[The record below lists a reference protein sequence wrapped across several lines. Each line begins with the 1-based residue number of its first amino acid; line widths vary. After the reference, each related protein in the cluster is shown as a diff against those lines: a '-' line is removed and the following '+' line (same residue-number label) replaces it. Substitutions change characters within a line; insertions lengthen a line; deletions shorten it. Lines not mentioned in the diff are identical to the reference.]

1 MKSFKEGRRAALAL
15 LFALALVAFGLAGC
29 RKQEGGGGG
38 GAAGGGGGGGSAPA
52 GGGAGGKKMR
62 VGFSQTETDGPW
74 RIAETKSMQ
83 DEAAKRG
90 YELVFTNA
98 RGDTAT
104 QVSNLEDL
112 IAQRVDAIFLAPRE
126 AKGFEGPLQ
135 AAKDAGI
142 PVILIDRELE
152 GLKAGEDYVTFIGS
166 NFIEEGKRAGEWLAK
181 QTQGRA
187 GIVELLG
194 TAGSSVA
201 NDRHQG
207 FADAIKAHP
216 DMRIIAAQDGNFT
229 RAQGQKVMESL
240 IQAHGR
246 DITAVY
252 THNDEMA
259 LGAVQALRS
268 ANRSP
273 GKDVLV
279 VSVDGQ
285 KSALEAIQR
294 GEMNA
299 TVECNPRFGPVAFDT
314 LERFKRGEKIP
325 PKIINEDRFFDATNV
340 AQFVAEAF

>member
-1 MKSFKEGRRAALAL
+1 MRSFEQRRRVALAL
-15 LFALALVAFGLAGC
+15 LLAIGLLAVGLAGC
-29 RKQEGGGGG
+29 RKEGGGST
-38 GAAGGGGGGGSAPA
+38 GGSTSAP
-52 GGGAGGKKMR
+52 GGQSGKKMR
-62 VGFSQTETDGPW
+62 VGFSQTEEDGPW
-74 RIAETKSMQ
+74 RIAESKSMRE
-83 DEAAKRG
+83 EAARRG
-90 YELVFTNA
+90 YELVYTNA
-98 RGDTAT
+98 RGATAQ
-104 QVSNLEDL
+104 QVSDLEDL
-112 IAQRVDAIFLAPRE
+112 VAQRVDAIFLAPRE

-152 GLKAGEDYVTFIGS
+152 GPRAGEDYVTFIGS
-166 NFIEEGKRAGEWLAK
+166 NFVEEGKRAGEWLAK
-181 QTQGRA
+181 QTSGKA
-187 GIVELLG
+187 GIIELLG

-207 FADAIKAHP
+207 FVDAIKGHP
-216 DMRIIAAQDGNFT
+216 DMKILAAQDGNFT

-246 DITAVY
+246 SITAVY

-259 LGAVQALRS
+259 LGAAQALRS
-268 ANRSP
+268 ANMNP

-279 VSVDGQ
+279 ISADGQ
-285 KSALEAIQR
+285 KSALEAIVK

-325 PKIINEDRFFDATNV
+325 PKIINTDRFFDATNA
-340 AQFVAEAF
+340 AQFVGEAF

>member
-1 MKSFKEGRRAALAL
+1 MKSLIKGRRGAFSLLLAFAL
-15 LFALALVAFGLAGC
+15 LGLALAGC
-29 RKQEGGGGG
+29 RKQEGGGAGAGGASGG
-38 GAAGGGGGGGSAPA
+38 GA
-52 GGGAGGKKMR
+52 KKMR
-62 VGFSQTETDGPW
+62 VGFSQTEEDGPW
-74 RIAETKSMQ
+74 RIAETKSMR

-90 YELVFTNA
+90 YELVYTNA
-98 RGDTAT
+98 RGATAQ
-104 QVSNLEDL
+104 QVSDLEDI

-126 AKGFEGPLQ
+126 SKGFEGPLK

-142 PVILIDRELE
+142 PVFLIDRELE
-152 GLKAGEDYVTFIGS
+152 GVSAGGDYVTFIGS

-181 QTQGRA
+181 QTSGKA

-207 FADAIKAHP
+207 FADAIKAYP
-216 DMRIIAAQDGNFT
+216 DMKIITAQDGNFT

-240 IQAHGR
+240 IQAHGKS
-246 DITAVY
+246 ITAVY

-259 LGAVQALRS
+259 LGAIQALKA
-268 ANRSP
+268 ANMNP

-285 KSALEAIQR
+285 KSALQAIVD
-294 GEMNA
+294 GSMNA

-314 LERFKRGEKIP
+314 LEKFKRGEKIDA
-325 PKIINEDRFFDATNV
+325 KIINQDRFFDSANASQLV
-340 AQFVAEAF
+340 GEAF

>member
-1 MKSFKEGRRAALAL
+1 MESLIKGRRGAFC
-15 LFALALVAFGLAGC
+15 FALALALAAFGLLAGC

-38 GAAGGGGGGGSAPA
+38 AGGAS
-52 GGGAGGKKMR
+52 GGGAKKMR
-62 VGFSQTETDGPW
+62 VGFSQTEEDGPW
-74 RIAETKSMQ
+74 RIAETNSMRA
-83 DEAAKRG
+83 EAAKRG
-90 YELVFTNA
+90 YELVYTNA
-98 RGDTAT
+98 RGATAQ
-104 QVSNLEDL
+104 QVSDLEDI

-126 AKGFEGPLQ
+126 SKGYEGPLQ
-135 AAKDAGI
+135 AAKQANI
-142 PVILIDRELE
+142 PVFLIDRELE
-152 GLKAGEDYVTFIGS
+152 GPKAGEDYVTFIGS

-181 QTQGRA
+181 QTSGKA

-207 FADAIKAHP
+207 FADAIKTFP
-216 DMRIIAAQDGNFT
+216 DMKIITAQDGNFT

-246 DITAVY
+246 AITAVY

-259 LGAVQALRS
+259 LGAIQALQA
-268 ANRSP
+268 ANMNP

-285 KSALEAIQR
+285 KSALEAIVN
-294 GEMNA
+294 GAMNA

-314 LERFKRGEKIP
+314 FEKFKRGEKIEA
-325 PKIINEDRFFDATNV
+325 KIINQDRFFDSAN
-340 AQFVAEAF
+340 AKQFVGEAF

>member
-1 MKSFKEGRRAALAL
+1 MKSLNEGRRAALAL
-15 LFALALVAFGLAGC
+15 LFAFALVAAGLAGC
-29 RKQEGGGGG
+29 RKQEGGGAGG
-38 GAAGGGGGGGSAPA
+38 GNAGGGGGGAA
-52 GGGAGGKKMR
+52 GKKMR

-126 AKGFEGPLQ
+126 SKGFEGPLQ
-135 AAKDAGI
+135 AAKNAGI

-152 GLKAGEDYVTFIGS
+152 GPRAGEDYVTFIGS

-181 QTQGRA
+181 QTSGKA
-187 GIVELLG
+187 GIIELLG

-207 FADAIKAHP
+207 FVDAIKSSP
-216 DMRIIAAQDGNFT
+216 DMKIVAAQDGNFT

-240 IQAHGR
+240 IQAHGKA
-246 DITAVY
+246 ITAVY

-259 LGAVQALRS
+259 LGAVQALKA
-268 ANRSP
+268 ANMNP
-273 GKDVLV
+273 GKDVIV

-299 TVECNPRFGPVAFDT
+299 TVECNPRFGPAAFDT
-314 LERFKRGEKIP
+314 LEKFKRGEKIP
-325 PKIINEDRFFDATNV
+325 PKIINTDRFFDATNV
-340 AQFVAEAF
+340 AQFVGEAF

>member
-1 MKSFKEGRRAALAL
+1 MKSLIKGRRVVFCILLA
-15 LFALALVAFGLAGC
+15 FALIGLGLAAGC

-38 GAAGGGGGGGSAPA
+38 AS
-52 GGGAGGKKMR
+52 GGGAKKMR

-74 RIAETKSMQ
+74 RIAETDSMRK
-83 DEAAKRG
+83 EAEKRG

-126 AKGFEGPLQ
+126 AKGFEGPLA
-135 AAKDAGI
+135 AAKQANI
-142 PVILIDRELE
+142 PVFLIDRELE
-152 GLKAGEDYVTFIGS
+152 GPKAGDDYVTFIGS

-181 QTQGRA
+181 QTSGKA

-207 FADAIKAHP
+207 FADAIKAFP
-216 DMRIIAAQDGNFT
+216 DMKIITAQDGNFT

-246 DITAVY
+246 AITAVY

-259 LGAVQALRS
+259 LGAIQALK
-268 ANRSP
+268 AAGMNP
-273 GKDVLV
+273 GKDVVV

-285 KSALEAIQR
+285 KSALQAIIDGQ
-294 GEMNA
+294 MNA

-314 LERFKRGEKIP
+314 LEKFKRGEQIP
-325 PKIINEDRFFDATNV
+325 AKIINTDRFFDRSNASQLK
-340 AQFVAEAF
+340 ADAY

>member
-1 MKSFKEGRRAALAL
+1 MKSFNEGRRAALAL
-15 LFALALVAFGLAGC
+15 LLALALVAAGLAGC
-29 RKQEGGGGG
+29 RKQEGGGASG
-38 GAAGGGGGGGSAPA
+38 

-90 YELVFTNA
+90 HELVFTNA

-126 AKGFEGPLQ
+126 AKGFEGPLAQ
-135 AAKDAGI
+135 ARQAGI
-142 PVILIDRELE
+142 PVFLIDREIE
-152 GLKAGEDYVTFIGS
+152 GGKAGEDYVTFIGS
-166 NFIEEGKRAGEWLAK
+166 NFIEEGRRAGEWLAK
-181 QTQGRA
+181 QTNGKA
-187 GIVELLG
+187 GIIELLG

-207 FADAIKAHP
+207 FVDAIKAFP
-216 DMRIIAAQDGNFT
+216 DMRIVAAQDGNFT

-240 IQAHGR
+240 IQAHGKA
-246 DITAVY
+246 ITAVY

-259 LGAVQALRS
+259 LGAIQALKS
-268 ANRSP
+268 ANMNP

-285 KSALEAIQR
+285 KSALEAIVR

-299 TVECNPRFGPVAFDT
+299 TVECNPRFGPIAFDT
-314 LERFKRGEKIP
+314 LEKLKRGEKIP
-325 PKIINEDRFFDATNV
+325 PKIINQDRFFDATNA
-340 AQFVAEAF
+340 AQFVGEAF

>member
-1 MKSFKEGRRAALAL
+1 MRSHNEGRRAALAL
-15 LFALALVAFGLAGC
+15 LFALALLASGLAGC
-29 RKQEGGGGG
+29 RKEGGGGG
-38 GAAGGGGGGGSAPA
+38 GAANGGGQGGGR
-52 GGGAGGKKMR
+52 KMR

-83 DEAAKRG
+83 DEAARRG
-90 YELVFTNA
+90 YELVLTNA

-112 IAQRVDAIFLAPRE
+112 IAQRVEAIFLAPRE

-135 AAKDAGI
+135 AAKEAGI

-152 GLKAGEDYVTFIGS
+152 GVRAGEQYVTFIGS
-166 NFIEEGKRAGEWLAK
+166 NFVEEGRRAGEWLAK
-181 QTQGRA
+181 QSNGKA

-207 FADAIKAHP
+207 FADAIKAFP
-216 DMRIIAAQDGNFT
+216 DMKVIAAQDGNFT

-240 IQAHGR
+240 IQAHNR
-246 DITAVY
+246 AITAVY

-259 LGAVQALRS
+259 LGAVQALRA
-268 ANRSP
+268 ANMNP

-285 KSALEAIQR
+285 KSALEAISR

-314 LERFKRGEKIP
+314 LEKLKRGEKLP
-325 PKIINEDRFFDATNV
+325 PKIINTDRFFDSSNV
-340 AQFVAEAF
+340 AQSLADAF

>member
-1 MKSFKEGRRAALAL
+1 MKSLKHGRRAALAL
-15 LFALALVAFGLAGC
+15 LTALALVALGLAGC
-29 RKQEGGGGG
+29 RKEGGGI
-38 GAAGGGGGGGSAPA
+38 AGGGGGGGQ
-52 GGGAGGKKMR
+52 GGAKMR
-62 VGFSQTETDGPW
+62 VGFSQTEEDGPW
-74 RIAETKSMQ
+74 RIAESKSMR

-90 YELVFTNA
+90 YELVYTNA
-98 RGDTAT
+98 RGATAQ
-104 QVSNLEDL
+104 QVSDLEDL

-135 AAKDAGI
+135 AAKEAGI

-152 GLKAGEDYVTFIGS
+152 GVRAGEHYVTFIGS

-181 QTQGRA
+181 QSNGKA
-187 GIVELLG
+187 GIIELLG

-216 DMRIIAAQDGNFT
+216 DMKIIAAQDGNFT

-246 DITAVY
+246 NITAVY
-252 THNDEMA
+252 AHNDEMA
-259 LGAVQALRS
+259 LGAIQALKS
-268 ANRSP
+268 ANFNP
-273 GKDVLV
+273 GRDVLV

-314 LERFKRGEKIP
+314 LEKFKRGEPIP
-325 PKIINEDRFFDATNV
+325 PKIINTDRFFDASNA

>member
-1 MKSFKEGRRAALAL
+1 MKSFAVGRRAAWCVLLSLAL
-15 LFALALVAFGLAGC
+15 LAVGLAGC
-29 RKQEGGGGG
+29 RKEGGQTGGGG
-38 GAAGGGGGGGSAPA
+38 
-52 GGGAGGKKMR
+52 KKAR
-62 VGFSQTETDGPW
+62 VGFSQTENDGPW

-90 YELVFTNA
+90 YDLIVTDS
-98 RGDTAT
+98 RGDTAN

-126 AKGFEGPLQ
+126 AQGFEGPLQ

-142 PVILIDRELE
+142 PVFLIDRELT
-152 GLKAGEDYVTFIGS
+152 GARPGEDFVTFIGS
-166 NFIEEGKRAGEWLAK
+166 NFVEEGKRAGEWLAK
-181 QTQGRA
+181 QANGKA
-187 GIVELLG
+187 GIIELLG

-216 DMRIIAAQDGNFT
+216 EMRIIASQDANFT
-229 RAQGQKVMESL
+229 RAQGQRVMENL

-246 DITAVY
+246 SITAVY

-259 LGAVQALRS
+259 LGAIQALTS
-268 ANRSP
+268 ANMQP
-273 GKDVLV
+273 GKDVLI

-285 KSALEAIQR
+285 KSALEAIVR

-299 TVECNPRFGPVAFDT
+299 TVECNPRFGPIAFDT
-314 LERFKRGEKIP
+314 LEKYRRKETIP
-325 PKIINEDRFFDATNV
+325 PKIIVPDRFFDSTNA
-340 AQFVAEAF
+340 AQFVNEAY

>member
-1 MKSFKEGRRAALAL
+1 MNSLNNRRPVAFSILLAVAL
-15 LFALALVAFGLAGC
+15 LALVLGGC
-29 RKQEGGGGG
+29 RKQEGGTAETG
-38 GAAGGGGGGGSAPA
+38 GAAS
-52 GGGAGGKKMR
+52 GGKKMR

-83 DEAAKRG
+83 DEAARRG

-126 AKGFEGPLQ
+126 SKGFEGPLQ
-135 AAKDAGI
+135 AAKQAGI

-152 GLKAGEDYVTFIGS
+152 GPKAGDDYVTFIGS
-166 NFIEEGKRAGEWLAK
+166 NFIEEGRRAGEWLTK
-181 QTQGRA
+181 QTNGKA

-207 FADAIKAHP
+207 FADAIKTSA
-216 DMRIIAAQDGNFT
+216 DMKIITAQDGNFT

-240 IQAHGR
+240 IQAHGNS
-246 DITAVY
+246 ITVVY

-259 LGAVQALRS
+259 LGAIQALKS
-268 ANRSP
+268 ANMKP
-273 GKDVLV
+273 GTDVIV

-285 KSALEAIQR
+285 KSALEAIIK
-294 GEMNA
+294 GDMNA

-314 LERFKRGEKIP
+314 LEKFKRGEKIP
-325 PKIINEDRFFDATNV
+325 PKIINEDRFFDKSNA
-340 AQFVAEAF
+340 AQFVGEAF

>member
-1 MKSFKEGRRAALAL
+1 MKSLRQGRRAALAL
-15 LFALALVAFGLAGC
+15 LIALALLALGLAGC
-29 RKQEGGGGG
+29 RKEGGGTAGTGG
-38 GAAGGGGGGGSAPA
+38 GAPGGGGQ
-52 GGGAGGKKMR
+52 GGKKMR
-62 VGFSQTETDGPW
+62 VGFSQTEEDGPW
-74 RIAETKSMQ
+74 RIAESKSMR

-90 YELVFTNA
+90 YELVYTNA
-98 RGDTAT
+98 RGATAQ
-104 QVSNLEDL
+104 QVSDLEDL

-135 AAKDAGI
+135 AAKAAGI

-152 GLKAGEDYVTFIGS
+152 GVKAGEDYVTFIGS

-181 QTQGRA
+181 QANGKA

-194 TAGSSVA
+194 TAGASVA

-207 FADAIKAHP
+207 FADAIKAFP
-216 DMRIIAAQDGNFT
+216 DMKILAAQDGNFT

-240 IQAHGR
+240 IQAHRGS
-246 DITAVY
+246 ITAVY

-259 LGAVQALRS
+259 LGAVQALKA
-268 ANRSP
+268 ANMNP

-314 LERFKRGEKIP
+314 LEKFKRGEAIP
-325 PKIINEDRFFDATNV
+325 PKIINTDRFFDASNV